1 MPIAQGWC
9 QVGPTPPDAPL
20 ASWTTPDVTAKP
32 LTIEPAQAGRAALWM
47 IGAIVS
53 FSAMAVAGRE
63 LSSDLDTF
71 EMMTYRSLI
80 GLVIVVSIATL
91 RGKLHQIT
99 TRDLPRHAIRN
110 LTHFAGQ
117 NLWFLSLTLIPL
129 AQVFALEFTSPLWVI
144 LLAPLLLGERFT
156 LKKLAVVLCGF
167 LGILIVAQPGTTPIS
182 LGTVLAALAAVCF
195 ALTGIFTKQLT
206 RRNSVTCILFYLT
219 AMQLVFGLVCAGHDG
234 DISLPT
240 AQGLPW
246 IVVIGLGGLT
256 AHFCI
261 TTAMTLAP
269 ATVVLP
275 IDFARLPVIA
285 IVGMVVYDE
294 PLTWPVFVGAA
305 LIFGANYVN
314 VITEA
319 RRR

>member
-1 MPIAQGWC
+1 MTA
-9 QVGPTPPDAPL
+9 TPPQ
-20 ASWTTPDVTAKP
+20 T
-32 LTIEPAQAGRAALWM
+32 EPAQAGLAALWM
-47 IGAIVS
+47 IGAIIS
-53 FSAMAVAGRE
+53 FSAMAVAGRSLASE
-63 LSSDLDTF
+63 LDTF

-80 GLVIVVSIATL
+80 GFTIVLAVATL
-91 RGKLHQIT
+91 RGKLDEIA
-99 TRDLPRHAIRN
+99 TRDLPRHALRN
-110 LTHFAGQ
+110 LAHFAGQ

-144 LLAPLLLGERFT
+144 LLAPFLLGERFT
-156 LKKLAVVLCGF
+156 LKKLGVVLVGF
-167 LGILIVAQPGTTPIS
+167 TGILIVAQPGSTPLS
-182 LGTVLAALAAVCF
+182 AGTIMAATAAICF
-195 ALTGIFTKQLT
+195 ALTGLFTKQLT

-219 AMQLVFGLVCAGHDG
+219 AMQLVFGLICAGYDG
-234 DISLPT
+234 DIALPT

-246 IVVIGLGGLT
+246 IIVIGLGGLT

-285 IVGMVVYDE
+285 LVGMLFYGE
-294 PLTWPVFVGAA
+294 PLEWPVFLGAA

-314 VITEA
+314 VATE
-319 RRR
+319 RRRR